1 MAAEELH
8 WTHKLFVEHAE
19 LFLPFLEAAKDR
31 APAEV
36 EVLLNK
42 FNEFGVPQNAKVL
55 DLACGIGRHSIPLS
69 QQGYT
74 VVGFEL
80 SPLYVQKAG
89 EQAKEAGIDAA
100 FVQGD
105 VRNVSHL
112 LEDHAPFDA
121 IINMFTSHGYYGK
134 ESDLKLFSALHELAA
149 PNALLIVETA
159 NRDFLVR
166 HFQQD
171 GLMESPTVQIQEHRK
186 FNYETSCM
194 EVTWELFQRQGDDLK
209 HRLSLDLKLRAYSL
223 HELRGVLEEAGW
235 VYLTGL
241 SRREETTEMV
251 PLSPDQLRMWVV
263 ARA

>member
-1 MAAEELH
+1 MPEETH
-8 WTHKLFVEHAE
+8 WTYKLFVEHAE

-36 EVLLNK
+36 EMLFSK
-42 FNEFGVPQNAKVL
+42 FDEFGVPRNAKIL
-55 DLACGIGRHSIPLS
+55 DLGCGIGRHSVPLA
-69 QQGYT
+69 QRGYS
-74 VVGFEL
+74 VVGFDL
-80 SPLYVQKAG
+80 SSLYIQKAI
-89 EQAKEAGIDAA
+89 EWVAEAGVDAH
-100 FVQGD
+100 FIQGD
-105 VRNVSHL
+105 VRNIKPPL
-112 LEDHAPFDA
+112 KDYAPFDA

-134 ESDLKLFSALHELAA
+134 EGDLELFRTLHELAA

-194 EVTWELFQRQGDDLK
+194 EVTWELFQREGDDLK
-209 HRLSLDLKLRAYSL
+209 HRLRLDLDLRAYSL

-235 VYLTGL
+235 GYLTGL
-241 SRREETTEMV
+241 SRRAETTEMV
-251 PLSPDQLRMWVV
+251 PLSPDQLRMWVA